1 MLILSVISFK
11 INKISQ
17 CLIYRCEN
25 GQPNWADRWIGW
37 VCLTVT
43 KYLSFYGKEPFPC
56 LYLRTAGQQF
66 FQLNQSPAFIA
77 KLRSRCTADQRI
89 AVLFQILC
97 GKDFACPDPDHGPL
111 AWLSCFPSRYC
122 TIVPSCFKTY
132 SRMPVPS

>member
-11 INKISQ
+11 INKIRRY
-17 CLIYRCEN
+17 LIYRCEKASQVWLTA
-25 GQPNWADRWIGW
+25 GLFL
-37 VCLTVT
+37 CLTVK
-43 KYLSFYGKEPFPC
+43 KYLSFFGKEPFPC
-56 LYLRTAGQQF
+56 LYFRTAGQQF

-77 KLRSRCTADQRI
+77 KLWSRCTADQRI